1 MSERKREFDRGYQ
14 EAIRSVLLVLDLGI
28 ECYPKVPSEITLRR
42 IMDPLTALEILE
54 GLQRFQDRIGTAITE
69 RVEAAAK

>member
-1 MSERKREFDRGYQ
+1 MERRREYDRGYQ
-14 EAIRSVLLVLDLGI
+14 DAIKAVLLLLDVGI
-28 ECYPKVPSEITLRR
+28 DAYPRVPAEFALKR
-42 IMDPLTALEILE
+42 IMDPLTAVEILE